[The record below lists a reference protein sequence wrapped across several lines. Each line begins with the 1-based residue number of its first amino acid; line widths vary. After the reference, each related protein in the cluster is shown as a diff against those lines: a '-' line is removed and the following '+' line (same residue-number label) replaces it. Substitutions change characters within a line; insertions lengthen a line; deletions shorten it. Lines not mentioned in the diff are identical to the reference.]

1 MVEEGSLTDVSAA
14 PHQDTETEL
23 VLNIPET
30 GRVYL
35 KLKYYLKK
43 KMPLLQPGHELGFEE
58 WKLHNEDDRNQT
70 PVQYM
75 QGGEMSAANKI
86 RVTENHVSFRFS
98 SDKFTYVLDKRTGLF
113 TEFET
118 AGKKRMNHPMELNIW
133 RAPTDNDMFLKEEW
147 KKAHYDEAYTRAY
160 QIEIVPDHN
169 TIRIQEHLAV
179 VADTVQKILDMKLT
193 WEIDCFGRIKTSIS
207 AEKDPEFPVLPRFGL
222 RLFLDKTW
230 DEVTYYG
237 MGPQESYRDKHQASS
252 HGLYHSKVADLHED
266 YIRPQE
272 NGSHYDCDF
281 VTVGNSNSGIT
292 VVSENPF
299 SFNAS
304 VYTQEELERVAH
316 NYELEESD
324 STVLCI
330 DYAQNGIGSN
340 SCGPEVLEKYR
351 LDEEQFAFG
360 VELIL
365 QL

>member
-1 MVEEGSLTDVSAA
+1 ML
-14 PHQDTETEL
+14 PH
-23 VLNIPET
+23 
-30 GRVYL
+30 
-35 KLKYYLKK
+35 
-43 KMPLLQPGHELGFEE
+43 
-58 WKLHNEDDRNQT
+58 
-70 PVQYM
+70 
-75 QGGEMSAANKI
+75 
-86 RVTENHVSFRFS
+86 
-98 SDKFTYVLDKRTGLF
+98 
-113 TEFET
+113 
-118 AGKKRMNHPMELNIW
+118 
-133 RAPTDNDMFLKEEW
+133 
-147 KKAHYDEAYTRAY
+147 
-160 QIEIVPDHN
+160 
-169 TIRIQEHLAV
+169 
-179 VADTVQKILDMKLT
+179 
-193 WEIDCFGRIKTSIS
+193 
-207 AEKDPEFPVLPRFGL
+207 FGL